1 MLAEVI
7 GEALREAKGSRRHD
21 PVTAGT
27 GGPAGNA
34 VLTAWT
40 GLALLVL
47 FVAELVT
54 LLDLSGLI
62 SWHVVL
68 GIVLVPVA
76 LLKTATTGLRIIRY
90 YLGDRLYRSAG
101 PPPLLLRL
109 LGPLVVMFT
118 LALLGS
124 GVLMI
129 VLGPQT
135 SREGIVTV
143 VGHPVSLVSLH
154 AGLAVCWAVVTG
166 LHVLGRLASAL
177 LIVGVTRLPW
187 AVPGRREGHVPGT
200 AARALVL
207 VATALLA
214 GVAITLVVPVNA
226 GWTRGDHH
234 REDARHARTTP

>member
-1 MLAEVI
+1 MLAEAI

-109 LGPLVVMFT
+109 LGPLVVVFT

-129 VLGPQT
+129 TLGPQT

-143 VGHPVSLVSLH
+143 GGDTPCRSSACMPGSPS
-154 AGLAVCWAVVTG
+154 AGP
-166 LHVLGRLASAL
+166 S
-177 LIVGVTRLPW
+177 
-187 AVPGRREGHVPGT
+187 
-200 AARALVL
+200 
-207 VATALLA
+207 
-214 GVAITLVVPVNA
+214 
-226 GWTRGDHH
+226 
-234 REDARHARTTP
+234 